1 MKYSAAFAWE
11 NKLLNGLQMQPVFL
25 SLRSRV
31 NGCGNPFSRLLV
43 IARGFSPAAIR
54 SLLREITDSFA
65 QALRM
70 TSWLVA
76 ANVTGCAVNCCSV
89 IASTERCVA
98 IRLSSKGIT
107 DSFTLRVQNDIPFRH
122 CEAVQTAVA
131 IRFPLLFAIAA

>member
-25 SLRSRV
+25 SLLSRV

-76 ANVTGCAVNCCSV
+76 VNVTGCAVNCRSV

-98 IRLSSKGIT
+98 IRYPL
-107 DSFTLRVQNDIPFRH
+107 PRH
-122 CEAVQTAVA
+122 CGAGVRWT
-131 IRFPLLFAIAA
+131 PLRSRSTNRAGRRDRRKVRGNPSLL